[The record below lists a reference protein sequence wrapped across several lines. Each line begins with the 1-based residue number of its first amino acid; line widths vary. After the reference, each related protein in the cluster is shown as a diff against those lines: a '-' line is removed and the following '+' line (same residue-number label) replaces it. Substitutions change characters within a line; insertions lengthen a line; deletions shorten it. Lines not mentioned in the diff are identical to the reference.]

1 MQDIAI
7 QRIVEDMVE
16 LFCVFYVTLV
26 EYIAQILY
34 RVREV

>member
-7 QRIVEDMVE
+7 QRTVEDIVE

-26 EYIAQILY
+26 ENIAELL
-34 RVREV
+34 